1 MNEERAGAALTLPS
15 NTPIAGNSHSFTNP
29 VGRTGQ
35 GIPIGTPTTL
45 FLPLVQGRLVA
56 ARDQRVQDDPFGDRG
71 PVDAGRRG
79 DGDVAV
85 GHDRVIDV
93 VVHAGGEEVDEFQAG
108 RV

>member
-1 MNEERAGAALTLPS
+1 M
-15 NTPIAGNSHSFTNP
+15 
-29 VGRTGQ
+29 
-35 GIPIGTPTTL
+35 
-45 FLPLVQGRLVA
+45 VA

-71 PVDAGRRG
+71 PVDAGRRS